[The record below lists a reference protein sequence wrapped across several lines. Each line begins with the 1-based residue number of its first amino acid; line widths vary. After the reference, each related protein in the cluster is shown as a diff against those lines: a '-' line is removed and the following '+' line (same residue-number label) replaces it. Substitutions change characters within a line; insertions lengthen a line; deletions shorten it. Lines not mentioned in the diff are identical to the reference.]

1 MEPRLA
7 LIALLSVPAYYLA
20 FTAFNKRLRATIGQE
35 RTEYGRMS
43 TDLQEAITG
52 IRVIQIFHR
61 EGYISGKF
69 GERLDQYLA
78 AVRAYLRSEALAST
92 ATTFISQLVP
102 ASVRDRALQ
111 RAGGHPSGV
120 PPVGAGRGKGNV
132 GCLARI
138 CATRVEYRPD
148 QAPGDGMR
156 KECSRPGSRC
166 ARGPAALMIGD
177 RVRIAGLAAALTA
190 PANP

>member
-1 MEPRLA
+1 MALKPRLA

-138 CATRVEYRPD
+138 CATRVEYRPI
-148 QAPGDGMR
+148 R
-156 KECSRPGSRC
+156 RPETACERS
-166 ARGPAALMIGD
+166 
-177 RVRIAGLAAALTA
+177 AAALGRDARGA
-190 PANP
+190 PPRS